1 MALPVAMI
9 FALAGT
15 GIIYSYYEQVYS
27 RNWKIDYKIAKY
39 KAKLNAQSGIAHA
52 SHCYLY
58 SGAFYG
64 GEFNQAITRDIDVN
78 GLYGKGKELNV
89 DNSPSPDPKYM
100 VDFTV
105 NPTKEFNASSGK
117 FNPVAWSEGRAYISR
132 SSSGIS
138 IVETDFKDIREK
150 EKNSIVLRDTARIE
164 LTLSSSLSDF
174 LYLTD
179 SEKAGGAPFVF
190 NNYPAYQNRREVNFG
205 STDKFNDLWP
215 NDEPVCDVEVKTNGT
230 FVVSN
235 YTPPCP
241 EFLSTVY
248 IVEDEDGNVNYPDL
262 PAGCDEDDVFLA
274 ETPLDTTKT
283 TCLPP
288 DGYDEMKQTIEAL
301 HSDSPTSQF
310 ILLDATSKLKW
321 VPNYS
326 HRDTLIMTDIEFF
339 EDNGGG
345 IKVKQWWFLMPPY
358 LNANANLGS
367 FEQPYIGLTTNT
379 GLMNT
384 PSANCN
390 GGNPDDYD
398 CCPSNIPIYQCDKYI
413 TSMRNFHAKNITST
427 GAQSFG
433 AQSISNG
440 NPAGSNYYGA
450 LDDIVQ
456 STYGFHHYD
465 IAEIHA
471 PGNNWTSQLTNS
483 HLLPE
488 YQDNGFKVFYY
499 NQPTAIYVKGG
510 PVRVHGVYNGRYSV
524 VTDEYTAYH
533 RHAQGTA
540 MGAPKIDTLWNNIW
554 LTDNIVNADRNTVTN
569 SLLDG
574 QPKSVTP
581 YGCSGGS
588 DNVLGLVSGANV
600 YVANTRE
607 NGARN
612 NYWQDDIHIHAHII
626 AFNESFAVH
635 YFQNTLNS
643 IYSNPPYADGQGVA
657 IHGSSG
663 TIDDRGTIFLWGG
676 IVQKFRGYT
685 VRNAPGPYNTNDI
698 GMDKNYNFDCNL
710 KCNFPPLYPPN
721 IESDK
726 CDEES
731 VEEELK
737 DYLVLEYY

>member
-1 MALPVAMI
+1 MSNNLYKQFLNGMALPIAMI
-9 FALAGT
+9 FSLAGT
-15 GIIYSYYEQVYS
+15 GIVYSYYQQVYT
-27 RNWKIDYKIAKY
+27 RDWKINYKMAKY

-52 SHCYLY
+52 THCYLY
-58 SGAFYG
+58 SGQFQG
-64 GEFNQAITRDIDVN
+64 NEFNQPITKHIDIND
-78 GLYGKGKELNV
+78 LHGKGRELDV
-89 DNSPSPDPKYM
+89 ERSPSPDPKYM
-100 VDFTV
+100 GEYTV
-105 NPTKEFNASSGK
+105 NPGKEFNESSGK
-117 FNPVAWSEGRAYISR
+117 FNPTAWAEGRAYVST
-132 SSSGIS
+132 SSSGVGK
-138 IVETDFKDIREK
+138 VERNFKRVLYK
-150 EKNSIVLRDTARIE
+150 EDNSIVLRDTAKIE

-190 NNYPAYQNRREVNFG
+190 NNYPSFNNRREVNFG

-215 NDEPVCDVEVKTNGT
+215 NDEPVCDVEIKTNGT
-230 FVVSN
+230 FVISN
-235 YTPPCP
+235 YVPPCP

-262 PAGCDEDDVFLA
+262 PAGCDQDDVFLA

-288 DGYDEMKQTIEAL
+288 DGYSEMKETIEAL
-301 HSDSPTSQF
+301 HSNSPNSQF
-310 ILLDATSKLKW
+310 ILLDATSKMSFT
-321 VPNYS
+321 PNYS

-358 LNANANLGS
+358 LNEDANMGS
-367 FEQPYIGLTTNT
+367 FEQPYIGVTTNT

-384 PSANCN
+384 PSTNCSN
-390 GGNPDDYD
+390 SNDDYN

-413 TSMRNFHAKNITST
+413 ESMRNFHSKNITST
-427 GAQSFG
+427 GSETFYAQTITNG
-433 AQSISNG
+433 ITNG
-440 NPAGSNYYGA
+440 NLSGSNYYGA

-465 IAEIHA
+465 VPDIHA
-471 PGNNWTSQLTNS
+471 PGNNWISQLTNS

-499 NQPTAIYVKGG
+499 NRPTAIYVKGG
-510 PVRVHGVYNGRYSV
+510 PVRIRGVYKGRYTV
-524 VTDEYTAYH
+524 VTDEHTAYH

-554 LTDNIVNADRNTVTN
+554 LMDDIVNADYSPAGIDSK
-569 SLLDG
+569 SLIG
-574 QPKSVTP
+574 AQPKAVSD

-607 NGARN
+607 NGAKN
-612 NYWQDDIHIHAHII
+612 NTWGEDIHIHAHMI
-626 AFNESFAVH
+626 AFNESFAVQ
-635 YFQNTLNS
+635 YWQNTMSTANYT
-643 IYSNPPYADGQGVA
+643 YSNPPYGDAQGRE
-657 IHGSSG
+657 IHGNG
-663 TIDDRGTIFLWGG
+663 FTTDFRGRIFLWGG

-685 VRNAPGPYNTNDI
+685 VRNNPGPSY
-698 GMDKNYNFDCNL
+698 
-710 KCNFPPLYPPN
+710 
-721 IESDK
+721 
-726 CDEES
+726 
-731 VEEELK
+731 
-737 DYLVLEYY
+737 